1 MTALTVRDF
10 RSQMATSFDRV
21 AAGERIFIRRKN
33 RLFTLVPVDDDDL
46 TITPALAAKIEK
58 ARKEHREGKTLKF
71 DSAAA
76 AQKWMDEL

>member
-1 MTALTVRDF
+1 
-10 RSQMATSFDRV
+10 MAASFDRV

-58 ARKEHREGKTLKF
+58 AREEHREGRTLKF